1 MEGRMKKLLLF
12 VFLLVLLLPGCGPG
26 VTEDITPAAL
36 PDDVLELI
44 AADYPRVDG
53 STSAYPL
60 QMHIAC
66 TVYGVPCE
74 WWDSSPFSLFD
85 VTTRG
90 IFPEEDA
97 WEDMPEEVEKIYN
110 IHHNGTNGSYMNLIK
125 GDTDVILVARLP
137 SDDEIKSAQLRGVT
151 LNVQP
156 VALDAFVILVNV
168 ENAVDDL
175 SLDNIRDIYTGEVT
189 LWSGVGGGDGEIQPY
204 QRDRNSGSQEL
215 MEKLVMKGTPMIDAP
230 DMIVEGMMGPF
241 NALSSDTLG
250 IGYSVYF
257 YAEHMFTSETVVL
270 IAVDGVAPTSE
281 TIGKG
286 TYPLTTEVY
295 IVIREDTPEN
305 STARLFRD
313 WLLTEVGQE
322 VVAGSG
328 YVPLP

>member
-1 MEGRMKKLLLF
+1 
-12 VFLLVLLLPGCGPG
+12 
-26 VTEDITPAAL
+26 
-36 PDDVLELI
+36 
-44 AADYPRVDG
+44 
-53 STSAYPL
+53 
-60 QMHIAC
+60 
-66 TVYGVPCE
+66 
-74 WWDSSPFSLFD
+74 
-85 VTTRG
+85 
-90 IFPEEDA
+90 
-97 WEDMPEEVEKIYN
+97 
-110 IHHNGTNGSYMNLIK
+110 MNLIK

-168 ENAVDDL
+168 ENEVDNL
-175 SLDNIRDIYTGEVT
+175 SLDNIRDIYTGKIT
-189 LWSGVGGGDGEIQPY
+189 QWSDVGGGDGVIQPY
-204 QRDRNSGSQEL
+204 QRNRNSGSQEL
-215 MEKLVMKGTPMIDAP
+215 MEKLVMQGTQMIDAP

-281 TIGKG
+281 TIGKN

-295 IVIREDTPEN
+295 IVIREDTPED

-313 WLLTEVGQE
+313 WLLSEEGQE